1 MSHTSFRKSSIR
13 KNASRSGKSQI
24 SAEVLEARQL
34 LTTTFFLDFGTGF
47 GADGFQT
54 TAAAFRDVHNGTQ
67 DTGSDLVGQVNDGF
81 DSSETM
87 VGTDAVVLTR
97 LNYDFDGDGD
107 AGDVADASK
116 MRASVMSIVR
126 RAFAPFDVD
135 VRGAAAADLDDVNDI
150 LNQNESATD
159 GNNDAYLFAT
169 MATTPRFTNAGGSV
183 GINTRLFGLA
193 STRDLFSVGRANL
206 NDEATL
212 TFTDNILGATNGVPG
227 TADFNRNLA
236 YRIAYTAVHEGLHTL
251 DLSHTAGPG
260 GEAPGAADET
270 LDQRMLASG
279 DAVRFASQT
288 RETNNI
294 ITRFPLRHEHTAT
307 NLNNYNQLAND
318 ADIGL
323 VDRNNNGIPDFAY
336 VTGTGAHDRI
346 TLTEQA
352 DGSIRVRVQAYRNAN
367 MRGGDLITSRTY
379 TIQPGVDTD
388 GRIVIDASVN
398 NDLVLVNSN
407 VDLKVTIRGGDGN
420 DRLYGGSGKDLI
432 YGEAGHDSLFGNGGN
447 DKLSGQAGNDVISG
461 GAGNDWLMG
470 HDGRDI
476 LIGGTGADR
485 LYGGAD
491 DDILIGGS
499 SKWAN
504 SHTGLSRIRDE
515 WTSNAAW
522 LTRAGHVSGQLDGGL
537 NGGLEFTD
545 DTVTHD
551 DDDDYLSGGD
561 GRDWYW
567 KSGGDQL
574 ANWEPN
580 EALNSLLEL

>member
-1 MSHTSFRKSSIR
+1 MARTSSRKQSVR
-13 KNASRSGKSQI
+13 KNAHRTRKSQI
-24 SAEVLEARQL
+24 SAEVLEARKL

-47 GADGFQT
+47 GADGLQT

-67 DTGSDLVGQVNDGF
+67 DTGSDLIGQVNDNF
-81 DSSETM
+81 DSSETII
-87 VGTDAVVLTR
+87 GTDALVLTR

-116 MRASVMSIVR
+116 LRASVMSIVR

-135 VRGAAAADLDDVNDI
+135 VRTAAATDLDDVKDR
-150 LNQNESATD
+150 LNQNEAATD

-183 GINTRLFGLA
+183 GINTRLFGIAA
-193 STRDLFSVGRANL
+193 SRDLFSPGRANL

-212 TFTDNILGATNGVPG
+212 TFTDNILNATNGVPG

-260 GEAPGAADET
+260 GEAAGAADET
-270 LDQRMLASG
+270 PDQRMLASG

-294 ITRFPLRHEHTAT
+294 ITRFSLRHEHSAT
-307 NLNNYNQLAND
+307 NFNNYDQLAND

-323 VDRNNNGIPDFAY
+323 VDRNNNGVPDFAY

-346 TLTEQA
+346 ILTEQA
-352 DGSIRVRVQAYRNAN
+352 DGSIRVDVQAFRNAN
-367 MRGGDLITSRTY
+367 MAVGDLIASETY

-398 NDLVLVNSN
+398 HDLVRVNSN
-407 VDLKVTIRGGDGN
+407 VDLNVTMRGGDGN
-420 DRLYGGSGKDLI
+420 DRLHGGSGNDFI
-432 YGEAGHDSLFGNGGN
+432 YGEDGHDSLFGNAGN
-447 DKLSGQAGNDVISG
+447 DKLSGQAGNDVMSG

-485 LYGGAD
+485 LYGGDD

-499 SKWAN
+499 SKWGN
-504 SHTGLSRIRDE
+504 SQTGLSRIRDE

-537 NGGLEFTD
+537 NGGFKVSD
-545 DTVTHD
+545 DSVTHD
-551 DDDDYLSGGD
+551 DDDDYLSGGE
-561 GRDWYW
+561 GQDWYW

-574 ANWEPN
+574 ADWEPN
-580 EALNSLLEL
+580 EGLNSLLEL